1 MEYAFLAAALVG
13 GLALFIFG
21 MGLMTDGLRIASGA
35 GLRTVLTRTGQSPVL
50 GIVFG
55 TMLGAVVHS
64 SAATVMLVGF
74 VNAGLLTL
82 AETVP
87 AMLGANIGTTL
98 SMQAVSLK
106 IGDYCYFAIA
116 IGFIISVAGRTHCT
130 KHIGRSILGF
140 GLLFLGMNVMSDAI
154 RPHRAIL
161 QPFLAA
167 VDTNSWG
174 GILLSVGI
182 SAGLTAVWQSSGAT
196 IGMCFALA
204 GAGVFTNI
212 SQVFPIVMGA
222 HIGTCAT
229 AMLGSI
235 GSHIEA
241 RRVAFAH
248 LFFNIAVV
256 ALALA
261 ARPFILKAVLFSS
274 DDLIRQIANTHT
286 VVMVCGALIFLPLWK
301 VHAVVVRFLTPSKM
315 KPAKPSC
322 LDTALLDRPERAI
335 LAGIDELRRAIDV
348 CRVNYDLLAE
358 IILLCGTSAMLRQI
372 KLNETVINE
381 IKANM
386 KDYFGQL
393 TNYKLSRRQIML
405 MQEISRCMSDIERIG
420 DHIDKISD
428 VSIRRKKYIT
438 ARFDE
443 ETLNSI
449 FDLYRKVNNILG
461 LARDSLYPNQRED
474 RDYHAAVVNLLEA
487 REEYKYASRKAKELL
502 GDEVSE
508 RRIVQIAALF
518 YRDYLATF
526 DRIVK
531 HTQSIAISRQDPDFV
546 IKERKLD
553 KAAKPVPELDIPK
566 PVVIKY
572 YLQEVAEHGEWR
584 T

>member
-1 MEYAFLAAALVG
+1 MDYAFLVAALIG

-21 MGLMTDGLRIASGA
+21 MGLMTEGLRIASGS
-35 GLRTVLTRTGQSPVL
+35 GLRTVLTRTGRSPIL
-50 GIVFG
+50 GITFG
-55 TMLGAVVHS
+55 TILGTVVHS

-82 AETVP
+82 AETIP

-98 SMQAVSLK
+98 SMQAVSLH

-116 IGFIISVAGRTHCT
+116 IGFIVSAVGRTPRT

-140 GLLFLGMNVMSDAI
+140 GLLFLGMEVMSDAI
-154 RPHRAIL
+154 RPHRETL

-167 VDTNSWG
+167 VDTNSIG
-174 GILLSVGI
+174 GILLSVAV
-182 SAGLTAVWQSSGAT
+182 SAGLTAIWQSSGAT

-212 SQVFPIVMGA
+212 SQVFPIIMGA

-235 GSHIEA
+235 GTHIEA
-241 RRVAFAH
+241 RRAAFAH

-256 ALALA
+256 VLALA
-261 ARPFILKAVLFSS
+261 ARPYVLKAVLVSS
-274 DDLIRQIANTHT
+274 DDLIHQIANTHT
-286 VVMVCGALIFLPLWK
+286 LVMVCGALVFLPFWK
-301 VHAVVVRFLTPSKM
+301 VYAIVVRFLTPSKM
-315 KPAKPSC
+315 KAPKPSC
-322 LDTALLDRPERAI
+322 LDMLLLDTPERAV

-358 IILLCGTSAMLRQI
+358 VILLGASPAMLRQI
-372 KLNETVINE
+372 KLNENVVNE

-386 KDYFGQL
+386 KDYFDQL
-393 TNYKLSRRQIML
+393 ANRKLSRRQIML

-428 VSIRRKKYIT
+428 ISVRREKDLT

-449 FDLYRKVNNILG
+449 FDLYRKVNIILG
-461 LARDSLYPNQRED
+461 LARDSLYPEQRED
-474 RDYHAAVVNLLEA
+474 RDYHVAVVKLLEA
-487 REEYKYASRKAKELL
+487 RENYKYASRKAKELL
-502 GDEVSE
+502 GDEVTE
-508 RRIVQIAALF
+508 HRIAQIAALF
-518 YRDYLATF
+518 YREYLATF
-526 DRIVK
+526 DRIIK

-546 IKERKLD
+546 IKDRKLD
-553 KAAKPVPELDIPK
+553 KASKPVPELDIPE
-566 PVVIKY
+566 PVIIKD
-572 YLQEVAEHGEWR
+572 YLQGLEDGDAER
-584 T
+584 